1 MLFDEL
7 NRYEINDHFFYESE
21 DSLKEVCNAPKKG
34 SGVYLLYALAHGS
47 IELIYIGSSG
57 TMQKNGILKHR
68 KGGLFD
74 RIVNGKQFEKQRRFS
89 WPEKMKE
96 EVIEALDIYWFE
108 TFNHEVQD
116 IPHFTEAI
124 LIQKHFDING
134 TLPRWNQ
141 EY

>member
-7 NRYEINDHFFYESE
+7 NRYEINDHFFFRSE
-21 DSLKEVCNAPKKG
+21 DSLKEVCNASKQG
-34 SGVYLLYALAHGS
+34 SGVYLLYALAHGRV
-47 IELIYIGSSG
+47 ELIYIGSSG
-57 TMQKNGILKHR
+57 TMQKNGVLKHR

-89 WPEKMKE
+89 WPEKMNE
-96 EVIEALDIYWFE
+96 ELIEALDIYWFE
-108 TFNHEVQD
+108 TFNNEVHD
-116 IPHFTEAI
+116 IPHFIEAI
-124 LIQKHFDING
+124 LIQKHFDLNG